1 MLKLLS
7 FSGGSC
13 HAKFDLVLATAE
25 VVLPASTVYV
35 CGKHQEAFSAL
46 RARAAAIMVELSVSG
61 TWSGLP
67 KEIASDLLAS
77 APLRRL
83 KAGDT
88 LFEAG
93 DTGDGCYRLD
103 EGFLKV
109 ALVSPQV
116 REQIV
121 AILTP
126 GAIVGDLAMLDG
138 LPRSASVV
146 ALTDCELRFL
156 SRLAFQDLARA
167 RPEIYQYLVKLL
179 SARLRQADETIAS
192 MAFLPMKGRVAR
204 TLLTLAENVGEE
216 TDSGGILIP
225 RMINQGDIAAMAGV
239 ARENTSRILSEWE
252 RKKLV
257 TKSLGSYRIDKAKL
271 EREIEA

>member
-1 MLKLLS
+1 VGFGEAYIPARACGRKHEEALS
-7 FSGGSC
+7 V
-13 HAKFDLVLATAE
+13 ARVLAA
-25 VVLPASTVYV
+25 VV
-35 CGKHQEAFSAL
+35 
-46 RARAAAIMVELSVSG
+46 MVELSVFG

-67 KEIASDLLAS
+67 KEIASDLLAD
-77 APLRRL
+77 APIRQLT
-83 KAGDT
+83 AGDT

-103 EGFLKV
+103 RGLLKV

-121 AILTP
+121 AILTS
-126 GAIVGDLAMLDG
+126 GAIVGDLAVIDG

-146 ALTDCELRFL
+146 ALTDCELRFV
-156 SRLAFQDLARA
+156 SRHVFEDLARE
-167 RPEIYQYLVKLL
+167 RPEIYRYLVKLL

-216 TDSGGILIP
+216 TNSNEILIP

-252 RKKLV
+252 RRKLV
-257 TKSLGSYRIDKAKL
+257 TKSSGSYWIDKAKL
-271 EREIEA
+271 EREIKE

>member
-1 MLKLLS
+1 
-7 FSGGSC
+7 
-13 HAKFDLVLATAE
+13 
-25 VVLPASTVYV
+25 
-35 CGKHQEAFSAL
+35 
-46 RARAAAIMVELSVSG
+46 MVALSVSG

-67 KEIASDLLAS
+67 KEVASNLLAG

-83 KAGDT
+83 KAGEA
-88 LFEAG
+88 LFHAG

-103 EGFLKV
+103 RGLVKV

-126 GAIVGDLAMLDG
+126 GAIVGDLAVLDG

-156 SRLAFQDLARA
+156 SRDVFEDFARE

-179 SARLRQADETIAS
+179 AARLRQADETIAS
-192 MAFLPMKGRVAR
+192 MAFLPIKGRVAR
-204 TLLTLAENVGEE
+204 TLLMLAENVGEE

-239 ARENTSRILSEWE
+239 ARENISRILSEWE
-252 RKKLV
+252 RRKLV
-257 TKSLGSYRIDKAKL
+257 AKSSGSYWIDKAKL
-271 EREIEA
+271 EREIEG